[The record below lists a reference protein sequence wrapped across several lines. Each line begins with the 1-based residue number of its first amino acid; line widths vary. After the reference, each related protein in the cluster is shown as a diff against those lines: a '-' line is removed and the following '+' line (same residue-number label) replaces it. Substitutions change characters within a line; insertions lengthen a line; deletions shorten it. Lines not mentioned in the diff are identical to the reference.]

1 MDLLVATCSNK
12 HENALEQLH
21 QQEDDKGKDEEE
33 EQDDAD
39 DSQDEFQ
46 LVGEPGN
53 NLDQYLRGKEL
64 EEIIME
70 EA

>member
-1 MDLLVATCSNK
+1 MDLLVATCSNEHK
-12 HENALEQLH
+12 NALEQLH

-33 EQDDAD
+33 EHDDAD

-46 LVGEPGN
+46 LVGEPEN